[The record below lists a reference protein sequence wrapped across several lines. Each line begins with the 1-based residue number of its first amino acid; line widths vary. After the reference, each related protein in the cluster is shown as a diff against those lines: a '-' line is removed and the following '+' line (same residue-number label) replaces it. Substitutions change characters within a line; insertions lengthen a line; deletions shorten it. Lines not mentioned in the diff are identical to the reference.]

1 MREFTFNRD
10 TKETK
15 ISIKINLD
23 GSGKNKIDTGIAF
36 FDHMLQQISTHSLID
51 LELRC
56 DGDLKVDMH
65 HTVEDV
71 GIALGESIKNALGD
85 KKGITRFA
93 HSYVSFDET
102 LTRSVID
109 LCNRPYFIWNVKTS
123 LEKVGEMD
131 QELFSEFFK
140 SLVTE
145 SRMNCHIETL
155 YGKNN
160 HHIIESCFKS
170 FAISLKKAI
179 SIDPKK
185 KYIPSSK
192 VKLWKKNSLG
202 LLTVNLEK
210 FDQ

>member
-1 MREFTFNRD
+1 MREYSLNRD

-51 LELRC
+51 LELYC

-93 HSYVSFDET
+93 RSYVSFDET

-109 LCNRPYFIWNVKTS
+109 LCNRPYFIWNVQTS
-123 LEKVGEMD
+123 LEKVGKMD

-140 SLVTE
+140 SIVTE

-155 YGKNN
+155 YGENN

-185 KYIPSSK
+185 KDIPSSK
-192 VKLWKKNSLG
+192 GKL
-202 LLTVNLEK
+202 
-210 FDQ
+210 

>member
-23 GSGKNKIDTGIAF
+23 GYGKNKIDTGIPF

-71 GIALGESIKNALGD
+71 GIALGESIKKALGD

-93 HSYVSFDET
+93 HSYVSFDVT

-140 SLVTE
+140 SIVTE

-155 YGKNN
+155 YGENN

-185 KYIPSSK
+185 KDIPSSK
-192 VKLWKKNSLG
+192 GKL
-202 LLTVNLEK
+202 
-210 FDQ
+210 

>member
-15 ISIKINLD
+15 ISLKLNLD
-23 GSGKNKIDTGIAF
+23 GSGVNKIDTGIAF

-51 LELRC
+51 IELKC

-71 GIALGESIKNALGD
+71 GIALGEGIKNALGD

-93 HSYVSFDET
+93 YSYVSFDET
-102 LTRSVID
+102 LTRSVLD

-140 SLVTE
+140 SIVTE

-170 FAISLKKAI
+170 FALSLKKAI
-179 SIDPKK
+179 SIDPRNTN
-185 KYIPSSK
+185 IPSSK
-192 VKLWKKNSLG
+192 GKL
-202 LLTVNLEK
+202 
-210 FDQ
+210 

>member
-51 LELRC
+51 LVLNC

-85 KKGITRFA
+85 
-93 HSYVSFDET
+93 
-102 LTRSVID
+102 
-109 LCNRPYFIWNVKTS
+109 
-123 LEKVGEMD
+123 
-131 QELFSEFFK
+131 
-140 SLVTE
+140 
-145 SRMNCHIETL
+145 
-155 YGKNN
+155 
-160 HHIIESCFKS
+160 
-170 FAISLKKAI
+170 
-179 SIDPKK
+179 
-185 KYIPSSK
+185 
-192 VKLWKKNSLG
+192 
-202 LLTVNLEK
+202 
-210 FDQ
+210 

>member
-51 LELRC
+51 LELNC

-140 SLVTE
+140 SIVTE

-155 YGKNN
+155 DGKNN

-170 FAISLKKAI
+170 FALSLKKAI
-179 SIDPKK
+179 TIDPNNTN
-185 KYIPSSK
+185 IPSSK
-192 VKLWKKNSLG
+192 GKL
-202 LLTVNLEK
+202 
-210 FDQ
+210 

>member
-15 ISIKINLD
+15 ISLKINLD
-23 GSGKNKIDTGIAF
+23 GSGVNKIDTGIAF

-51 LELRC
+51 LELKC
-56 DGDLKVDMH
+56 NGDLKVDMH

-85 KKGITRFA
+85 KKGITRFS
-93 HSYVSFDET
+93 HSYVSFDDT

-140 SLVTE
+140 SIVTE

-185 KYIPSSK
+185 NKIPSSK
-192 VKLWKKNSLG
+192 GKL
-202 LLTVNLEK
+202 
-210 FDQ
+210 

>member
-109 LCNRPYFIWNVKTS
+109 LCNRPYFIWNVKVS
-123 LEKVGEMD
+123 LEKVGEME

-140 SLVTE
+140 SIVTE

-170 FAISLKKAI
+170 FALSLKKAI
-179 SIDPKK
+179 TIDPNNTN
-185 KYIPSSK
+185 IPSSK
-192 VKLWKKNSLG
+192 GKL
-202 LLTVNLEK
+202 
-210 FDQ
+210 

>member
-102 LTRSVID
+102 LTRTVID

-123 LEKVGEMD
+123 LEKIGEMD

-140 SLVTE
+140 SIVTE

-185 KYIPSSK
+185 KDIPSSK
-192 VKLWKKNSLG
+192 GKLWKKKSSG
-202 LLTVNLEK
+202 LLTVNLEIL
-210 FDQ
+210 DQ

>member
-1 MREFTFNRD
+1 MRKGKVERN

-15 ISIKINLD
+15 ISCEINLD
-23 GSGKNKIDTGIAF
+23 GAGQSKISTQIGF
-36 FDHMLQQISTHSLID
+36 FDHMLELLSHHSLID
-51 LELRC
+51 IDLKCE
-56 DGDLKVDMH
+56 GDLKVDMH

-93 HSYVSFDET
+93 YSYVSFDET

-140 SLVTE
+140 SIVTE

-170 FAISLKKAI
+170 FALSLKKAI
-179 SIDPKK
+179 SIDPRKTN
-185 KYIPSSK
+185 IPSSK
-192 VKLWKKNSLG
+192 GKL
-202 LLTVNLEK
+202 
-210 FDQ
+210 

>member
-23 GSGKNKIDTGIAF
+23 GSGTNKIDTGISF

-51 LELRC
+51 LELKC

-109 LCNRPYFIWNVKTS
+109 LCNRPYFIWNVRTS
-123 LEKVGEMD
+123 LDKVGEMD

-140 SLVTE
+140 SIVTE

-170 FAISLKKAI
+170 FALSLKKAI
-179 SIDPKK
+179 SIDPRKTS
-185 KYIPSSK
+185 IPSSK
-192 VKLWKKNSLG
+192 GKL
-202 LLTVNLEK
+202 
-210 FDQ
+210 